1 MASTEEHLQRWRAAN
16 LIDDATAER
25 VRTFE
30 KVRTKSS
37 DDESRPGALE
47 ASLYLGV
54 IAATVGAAFLVG
66 QNWEE
71 LDGWARIA
79 ALVLPGLLA
88 ILAGTALL
96 ATSEASLRR
105 AGQVAWLAAVA
116 LLAGGVLVAAREVG
130 GGTTV
135 SDTESRNALMAAG
148 LVAMALSVTLWVFSP
163 SEAQTLAIAGSI
175 VFLAQVTGNWPD
187 EFDPTVA
194 GIVLFALGGAGLTAV
209 TLGRFE
215 PRLAGQVYFGLLA
228 AAGPYEAGLDGNVP
242 WAEFLTFAVGAGLI
256 ALGVWRGHFGPTAA
270 GVAVVFVALVTYV
283 FEHFED
289 EIGAP
294 VALMVSGGVVVA
306 GVLLLVVL
314 RGFLA
319 QRRLR

>member
-1 MASTEEHLQRWRAAN
+1 MGSIEEHLKRWREADV
-16 LIDDATAER
+16 IDQATVDR
-25 VRTFE
+25 VRTYE
-30 KVRTKSS
+30 RSQVDRSG
-37 DDESRPGALE
+37 DAARPGALE

-54 IAATVGAAFLVG
+54 IAASVGAAFLVG

-79 ALVLPGLLA
+79 ALAVPGLLA
-88 ILAGTALL
+88 VLAGMALL
-96 ATSEASLRR
+96 STKEASLQR

-116 LLAGGVLVAAREVG
+116 LLAGAVIVAAREAG
-130 GGTTV
+130 GGTDV
-135 SDTESRNALMAAG
+135 SDTESRNALMAAA
-148 LVAMALSVTLWVFSP
+148 LFALALSVTLWVFSP

-175 VFLAQVTGNWPD
+175 VFLAQATGNWPD
-187 EFDPTVA
+187 EFDATVA
-194 GIVLFALGGAGLTAV
+194 GVVLFVLGGAGLAAV

-215 PRLAGQVYFGLLA
+215 PRTAGQVYFGLLT

-256 ALGVWRGHFGPTAA
+256 ALGVWRGHFAPTAT
-270 GVAVVFVALVTYV
+270 GVAVIFVALVTYV

-289 EIGAP
+289 QIGAP

-306 GVLLLVVL
+306 GVLLLVAL
-314 RGFLA
+314 RGLLA
-319 QRRLR
+319 QRRLA